1 MPETSS
7 AANDLLVFCA
17 PSPDTLGKENEIP
30 IAGGNTVVTRSAN
43 TLTLTIDVTVSSTYT
58 AAQRIFLLAEDN
70 SSATSG
76 WVNSGAWAP

>member
-30 IAGGNTVVTRSAN
+30 FAGGNTVVTRSAN